1 LNKPIASLFSPKKG
15 SRQHTLTEDSM
26 NAMQLNRRFALHAL
40 TAAGALALVA
50 GCTTQ
55 MGSAPMGDAMYTQT
69 VTLSGANE
77 VPPVT
82 TSATGTASV
91 TIRPDHTVTVK
102 ETVTGMTATAS
113 HIHQGAAGANG
124 PVIVPF
130 TKSGDNTFVT
140 ADGAKLTDAQYDA
153 YKAGNLYVN
162 VHTAANPGGEIRG
175 QLKP

>member
-1 LNKPIASLFSPKKG
+1 LGVAC
-15 SRQHTLTEDSM
+15 
-26 NAMQLNRRFALHAL
+26 
-40 TAAGALALVA
+40 AAAVGVIA
-50 GCTTQ
+50 GCAT
-55 MGSAPMGDAMYTQT
+55 MADGMYTQT

-82 TSATGTASV
+82 TSATGTATV

-102 ETVTGMTATAS
+102 ESVTGMTATAS

-130 TKSGDNTFVT
+130 TKTADNTFAS

-153 YKAGNLYVN
+153 FKAGNLYVN
-162 VHTAANPGGEIRG
+162 VHSAAHPGGEIRA
-175 QLKP
+175 QLKPQ